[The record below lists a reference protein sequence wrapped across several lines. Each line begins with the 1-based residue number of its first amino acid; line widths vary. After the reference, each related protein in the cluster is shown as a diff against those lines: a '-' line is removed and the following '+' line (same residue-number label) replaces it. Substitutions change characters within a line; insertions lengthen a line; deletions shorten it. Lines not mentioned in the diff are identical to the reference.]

1 MSQEYIMEGV
11 LSIKTDIYSFGI
23 LMLEILSGRKNNNI
37 YNVDCTLNLAR
48 YVCQLNLNFG
58 FYLFS

>member
-1 MSQEYIMEGV
+1 MKGV
-11 LSIKTDIYSFGI
+11 LSIKTDIYSFRI
-23 LMLEILSGRKNNNI
+23 LMLEIVSGRKNNNI

-48 YVCQLNLNFG
+48 YVCQLNLSFG

>member
-1 MSQEYIMEGV
+1 MEGV

-23 LMLEILSGRKNNNI
+23 LMLEIVSGRKNNNI